1 MAVPKDLRDLLQ
13 RREIIN
19 SLHTHYYDQA
29 RPFARPLLWT
39 VELLAVP
46 LTMQEFLGNLTVLR
60 QLHPVDCAAI
70 LHLNLVTTH
79 PFSDGNGRTAQ
90 LLMNLALLQAGYI
103 LL

>member
-1 MAVPKDLRDLLQ
+1 
-13 RREIIN
+13 
-19 SLHTHYYDQA
+19 
-29 RPFARPLLWT
+29 
-39 VELLAVP
+39 
-46 LTMQEFLGNLTVLR
+46 MQEFLGNLTVLR

-103 LL
+103 LLCSDGSLYTGITACSVLDMLSGLCTIHLES